1 MDTNDPNPDSGPQAW
16 FFRRALLGFVDGHYI
31 DRPACDGAFERMHR
45 QDAIGDRL
53 HLLFACLGL
62 VCMFGPVTLTEIA
75 FGPLVVFFF
84 VRVINTF
91 PVWIHGFGQPVA
103 LAAIAIAGWMMLSL
117 LWSGDPYLGWGEI
130 AELRWFA
137 LVGLIFPVIEHR
149 RALITAM
156 CIGIAFGQLGQI
168 ADAFDGF
175 GIGWLAQLVENH
187 PNRIAGWWQPVV
199 GGSILV
205 GGLGLHLP
213 SVIFASGR
221 TRLWGMAGVV
231 SVGVG
236 IIATGTRGAWIAS
249 VLLIIGSICFG
260 AFTRRMRTRQVVVL
274 ILGALVISLIGGA
287 LMRESLSIRF
297 DQARS
302 EIGQAFDGQYDSS
315 TGLRVKMGQFAI
327 DAAAAHPLIGVGAG
341 GYQTWVNIQDPEAG
355 VHAHAHNSLL
365 QIASTL
371 GIVGVLLWFV
381 LMLSAIRSAW
391 RIWDAQTEGYI
402 GLAPLFAIVGFL
414 LVSLTDSIQLNAQT
428 AAMLGALV
436 ALCPAYRPKHPIWR
450 SDK

>member
-1 MDTNDPNPDSGPQAW
+1 MDTNESNSVLEPQA
-16 FFRRALLGFVDGHYI
+16 GFLKRWLFGFLDGHYI
-31 DRPACDGAFERMHR
+31 DRPACDAAFERMHR
-45 QDAIGDRL
+45 QDAIGDRI

-62 VCMFGPVTLTEIA
+62 VCMFGPVTLTEVA

-117 LWSGDPYLGWGEI
+117 RWSGDSFLGWGEI
-130 AELRWFA
+130 AELRWFV

-149 RALITAM
+149 RTLITAM
-156 CIGIAFGQLGQI
+156 CLGIAFGQLGQV

-187 PNRIAGWWQPVV
+187 PSRIAGWWQPVV

-205 GGLGLHLP
+205 AGLGLHLP
-213 SVIFASGR
+213 SAMFATGR
-221 TRLWGMAGVV
+221 ARLWGMAGVA

-249 VLLIIGSICFG
+249 VLMIVGAIFFG
-260 AFTRRMRTRQVVVL
+260 ACTKRMRTKQVIVH
-274 ILGALVISLIGGA
+274 ILGALVISMIAGVV
-287 LMRESLSIRF
+287 MRESLGIRI
-297 DQARS
+297 DQART
-302 EIGQAFDGQYDSS
+302 ELGQAFDGQYDSS
-315 TGLRVKMGQFAI
+315 TGLRVKMGQLAI
-327 DAAAAHPLIGVGAG
+327 DATIAHPVAGVGAG
-341 GYQTWVNIQDPEAG
+341 GYQSWVNIQDPEAG

-365 QIASTL
+365 QISSTL
-371 GIVGVLLWFV
+371 GLVGVLLWSV
-381 LMLSAIRSAW
+381 LMLSAIRATW
-391 RIWDAQTEGYI
+391 RIWDRETEGYS
-402 GLAPLFAIVGFL
+402 GLAPLFALVGFL
-414 LVSLTDSIQLNAQT
+414 LASLTDSIQLNTQT